1 VPAVDRYSLAM
12 TQLKRKF
19 KAGDVVAATTLE
31 SVTGETIEI
40 PDPERLVHLQFRRF
54 VDCPICNT
62 HIAELRR
69 RVREIEAAG
78 IAEVIVF
85 HSSAKSIRSYQKDV
99 PFVLIGDPNKELYED
114 FGVAA
119 SLGFL
124 SLKALS
130 AGMRGIAQGHFGLRQ
145 SGGPLGLPGDFLI
158 APSGQIKAV
167 KYGTHAYDQWSVDE
181 LIALAKRAASHN
193 ISRSAAASQS

>member
-1 VPAVDRYSLAM
+1 M

-19 KAGDVVAATTLE
+19 KAGDVVPATTLE
-31 SVTGETIEI
+31 SVTGEAIEI
-40 PDPERLVHLQFRRF
+40 PAPDRLVHLQFRRF

-69 RVREIEAAG
+69 RAREIEAAG
-78 IAEVIVF
+78 IEEIIVF

-99 PFVLIGDPNKELYED
+99 PFVLIGDPNKDLYED
-114 FGVAA
+114 FGVEA

-124 SLKALS
+124 SLKALG
-130 AGMRGIAQGHFGLRQ
+130 AGMRGIAYGHFGLRQ

-158 APSGQIKAV
+158 ASSGQIKAV

-181 LIALAKRAASHN
+181 LIALAKATTSTRASDA
-193 ISRSAAASQS
+193 